1 MSHRSARVAR
11 PASGACMTVP
21 MFRVVRQCRVSDFC
35 LSEQDISCVYVA
47 QCVTLC
53 AAPVERTH
61 ERQHEGQEDAAC
73 NRSYSALRRLPKR
86 CIPVPANKR
95 TLILAVGGWIETYS
109 IREQARV
116 SD

>member
-1 MSHRSARVAR
+1 LRVA
-11 PASGACMTVP
+11 
-21 MFRVVRQCRVSDFC
+21 DFC
-35 LSEQDISCVYVA
+35 LNEWDIPCAYLVQY
-47 QCVTLC
+47 VTLS
-53 AAPVERTH
+53 AVRVERTY
-61 ERQHEGQEDAAC
+61 EGQEDAAC
-73 NRSYSALRRLPKR
+73 NKTYSALRRLPKR